1 MNLGQGTYKDGG
13 GNLWILPAV
22 RSAKEKTKDSNHEYF
37 PILGVPSFRTLA
49 MDLILGESSA
59 AVREERVSIVR
70 LILGIRF
77 GD

>member
-1 MNLGQGTYKDGG
+1 
-13 GNLWILPAV
+13 
-22 RSAKEKTKDSNHEYF
+22 
-37 PILGVPSFRTLA
+37 

-70 LILGIRF
+70 LILGIHF